1 MTPHEQAIRD
11 HCQRRGIRIA
21 VLPNQA
27 LRFVGY
33 GVNIT
38 VAHISSVTLSNLKPY
53 EPRDDQAVIQTK
65 KDTYESD
72 NNRKANRTSTVG
84 SN

>member
-1 MTPHEQAIRD
+1 MTPHERTIRE

-21 VLPNQA
+21 VLPSQA

-38 VAHISSVTLSNLKPY
+38 VAHVSSVTLDNLRPY
-53 EPRDDQAVIQTK
+53 EPRDDWPVIETK
-65 KDTYESD
+65 RAT
-72 NNRKANRTSTVG
+72 R
-84 SN
+84 